1 MKKTSFPP
9 PLLGAFSHCCLILF
23 LFLSPSI
30 SIIWKARNQESLSFN
45 PSLFSHLSLLLTY
58 SSPFSSTPSDALFII
73 YASSTTSPCSPWCR
87 ILYFSFKLLQKRLL
101 LPLLL
106 LLLLPLPSPPG
117 GAAELPLSWWLIP
130 VSYHLLIL
138 WAELILT
145 SIVTIGELAPVC
157 RERRSWF
164 MKWLCRLFKG
174 PGANTG
180 GGRATVL
187 TDNNDNGNKVM
198 WFFLSILIII
208 N

>member
-1 MKKTSFPP
+1 M
-9 PLLGAFSHCCLILF
+9 
-23 LFLSPSI
+23 
-30 SIIWKARNQESLSFN
+30 
-45 PSLFSHLSLLLTY
+45 
-58 SSPFSSTPSDALFII
+58 
-73 YASSTTSPCSPWCR
+73 
-87 ILYFSFKLLQKRLL
+87 
-101 LPLLL
+101 
-106 LLLLPLPSPPG
+106 
-117 GAAELPLSWWLIP
+117 
-130 VSYHLLIL
+130 SYHLLIL

-198 WFFLSILIII
+198 
-208 N
+208 